1 MIQARRRIEGK
12 FSLIFL
18 RCCLVI
24 KNGLSI
30 NEAINNLQKTRV
42 IGPTSGAET
51 FIKRKDDPHAMPI
64 AIINAQSITALLFI
78 YIINLSY

>member
-1 MIQARRRIEGK
+1 MIEYK
-12 FSLIFL
+12 KY
-18 RCCLVI
+18 LVN
-24 KNGLSI
+24 KKEELLL
-30 NEAINNLQKTRV
+30 AINILEKTKVR
-42 IGPTSGAET
+42 GPTSGAET

>member
-1 MIQARRRIEGK
+1 M
-12 FSLIFL
+12 
-18 RCCLVI
+18 
-24 KNGLSI
+24 
-30 NEAINNLQKTRV
+30 
-42 IGPTSGAET
+42 GPTSGAET

>member
-30 NEAINNLQKTRV
+30 NEAINNLEKTKV
-42 IGPTSGAET
+42 MGPTSGAET

-64 AIINAQSITALLFI
+64 AIIKDQSITALLYI
-78 YIINLSY
+78 YKINFSY

>member
-1 MIQARRRIEGK
+1 M
-12 FSLIFL
+12 
-18 RCCLVI
+18 I

-30 NEAINNLQKTRV
+30 NEAINNLEKTKV

-64 AIINAQSITALLFI
+64 AIIKDQSITVLLYI
-78 YIINLSY
+78 YKINFSY

>member
-1 MIQARRRIEGK
+1 M
-12 FSLIFL
+12 
-18 RCCLVI
+18 I

-30 NEAINNLQKTRV
+30 NEAINNLEKTKV

-64 AIINAQSITALLFI
+64 AIIKDQSITALLYI
-78 YIINLSY
+78 YKINFSY